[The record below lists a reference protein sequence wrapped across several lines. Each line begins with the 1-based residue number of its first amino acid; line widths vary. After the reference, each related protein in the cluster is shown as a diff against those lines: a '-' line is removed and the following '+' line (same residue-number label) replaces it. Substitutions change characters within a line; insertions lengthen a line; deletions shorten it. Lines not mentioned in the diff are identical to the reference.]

1 MNDLFVISEGCI
13 ENIQEIYTLEKQ
25 IFKEEAWTLKM
36 LQFELSNSKISRT
49 LIIQEGSFILGYCM
63 FRMFARE
70 CQILNFG
77 VLPQRQQEGIASI
90 LLTKILKNLTRNSSV
105 FLEVKKSN
113 FPAINLYKKHGFNI
127 FGIRNNYYKD
137 GASALLMQYQKK

>member
-1 MNDLFVISEGCI
+1 MNDLFVIGEGCL
-13 ENIQEIYTLEKQ
+13 ENIQEIYRLEKQ
-25 IFKEEAWTLKM
+25 IFKDEAWTLKM
-36 LQFELSNSKISRT
+36 LQFELSNSKNSRT
-49 LIIQEGSFILGYCM
+49 LIIQEGSFILGYCI

-137 GASALLMQYQKK
+137 GASALLMKYQKK

>member
-1 MNDLFVISEGCI
+1 MNDLFVISEGCL

-25 IFKEEAWTLKM
+25 IFKDEAWTLKM
-36 LQFELSNSKISRT
+36 LQFELSNSKFSRT
-49 LIIQEGSFILGYCM
+49 LIIQEGSFILGYCI
-63 FRMFARE
+63 FRIYEME

-77 VLPQRQQEGIASI
+77 VLPQRHQEGIAGI
-90 LLTKILKNLTRNSSV
+90 LRTKILKNFTRNSSV

-113 FPAINLYKKHGFNI
+113 FPAINFYKKHGFNS

-137 GASALLMQYQKK
+137 GASALLMQYQRK

>member
-1 MNDLFVISEGCI
+1 MNDLFVISEGCL

-49 LIIQEGSFILGYCM
+49 LIIQEGSCILGYCM

-113 FPAINLYKKHGFNI
+113 FPAIYLYKKHGFNI

>member
-1 MNDLFVISEGCI
+1 MNDLFVISEGCS

-25 IFKEEAWTLKM
+25 IFKDEAWTLKM

-49 LIIQEGSFILGYCM
+49 LIIQEGRVILGYCI
-63 FRMFARE
+63 FRMYVGE
-70 CQILNFG
+70 YQILNFG
-77 VLPQRQQEGIASI
+77 VLPQRQKEGIGSI

-137 GASALLMQYQKK
+137 GASALLMEYQKK

>member
-1 MNDLFVISEGCI
+1 MNNLFVISEGCL
-13 ENIQEIYTLEKQ
+13 ENIQEIYRLEKQ

-113 FPAINLYKKHGFNI
+113 FPAINLYKKYGFNI

>member
-1 MNDLFVISEGCI
+1 MNDLFVISEGCL

-25 IFKEEAWTLKM
+25 IFKDEAWTLKM
-36 LQFELSNSKISRT
+36 LQFELSNSETSRT
-49 LIIQEGSFILGYCM
+49 LIIQESRFILGYCI
-63 FRMFARE
+63 FRMYARE

-77 VLPQRQQEGIASI
+77 VVPQRQQEGIGSI

-137 GASALLMQYQKK
+137 GSSALLMEYQKK

>member
-1 MNDLFVISEGCI
+1 MNNLFVISEGCS

-25 IFKEEAWTLKM
+25 IFKDEAWTLKM

-49 LIIQEGSFILGYCM
+49 LIIQEGRFILGYCM
-63 FRMFARE
+63 FRMYGRE

-77 VLPQRQQEGIASI
+77 VLPQRQQEGIGSI

-137 GASALLMQYQKK
+137 GASALLMQYQRK

>member
-1 MNDLFVISEGCI
+1 MNDLFVISEGCLD
-13 ENIQEIYTLEKQ
+13 NIQEIYTLEKQ
-25 IFKEEAWTLKM
+25 IFKDEAWTLKM

-49 LIIQEGSFILGYCM
+49 LIIHEGRFILGYCI
-63 FRMFARE
+63 FRMYARE

-77 VLPQRQQEGIASI
+77 VLPQRQQEGIGSI

-137 GASALLMQYQKK
+137 GSSALLMEYQKK

>member
-1 MNDLFVISEGCI
+1 MNDLFVISEGCL

-25 IFKEEAWTLKM
+25 IFKDEAWTLKM

-49 LIIQEGSFILGYCM
+49 LIIQEGRFILGYCI
-63 FRMFARE
+63 FRMCAKE

-77 VLPQRQQEGIASI
+77 VLPQRQQEGIGGI

>member
-1 MNDLFVISEGCI
+1 MNDLFVISEGCL

-25 IFKEEAWTLKM
+25 IFKDEAWTLKM

-137 GASALLMQYQKK
+137 GASALLMQYQRK

>member
-1 MNDLFVISEGCI
+1 MNNLFVISEGCL
-13 ENIQEIYTLEKQ
+13 ENIQEIYRLEKQ

-113 FPAINLYKKHGFNI
+113 FPAINLYKKSGFNI
-127 FGIRNNYYKD
+127 FGLRNNYYKD

>member
-1 MNDLFVISEGCI
+1 MNDLFVISKGCL

-25 IFKEEAWTLKM
+25 IFKDEAWTLKM

-49 LIIQEGSFILGYCM
+49 LIIQEGRFILGYCI
-63 FRMFARE
+63 FRMYARE

-77 VLPQRQQEGIASI
+77 VVPQRQQEGIGSI
-90 LLTKILKNLTRNSSV
+90 LLTKILKNFARNSSV

-137 GASALLMQYQKK
+137 GASALLMQYQRK

>member
-1 MNDLFVISEGCI
+1 MNDLFVISEGCS

-25 IFKEEAWTLKM
+25 IFKDEAWTLKM

-77 VLPQRQQEGIASI
+77 VLPKRQQEGIGGI
-90 LLTKILKNLTRNSSV
+90 LLTEILKRLTRNSSV

-137 GASALLMQYQKK
+137 GASALLMQYQRK

>member
-49 LIIQEGSFILGYCM
+49 LIIQEGRFILGYCI
-63 FRMFARE
+63 FRMLARE

-90 LLTKILKNLTRNSSV
+90 LLAKILKNLTRNSSV

>member
-1 MNDLFVISEGCI
+1 MNDLFVISEGCL

-25 IFKEEAWTLKM
+25 IFKDEAWTLKM

-49 LIIQEGSFILGYCM
+49 LIIQEGRLILGYCI
-63 FRMFARE
+63 FRMYAGE

-77 VLPQRQQEGIASI
+77 VLPQRQQEGIGGI
-90 LLTKILKNLTRNSSV
+90 LLTKILKNLTKKSSV

-137 GASALLMQYQKK
+137 GASALLMQYQRK

>member
-25 IFKEEAWTLKM
+25 IFKDEAWTLKM

-49 LIIQEGSFILGYCM
+49 LIIQEARFILGYCI
-63 FRMFARE
+63 FRMYARE

-137 GASALLMQYQKK
+137 GASALLMEYQKK

>member
-1 MNDLFVISEGCI
+1 MNDLFVISEGCL

-36 LQFELSNSKISRT
+36 LQFELSSSKISRT
-49 LIIQEGSFILGYCM
+49 LIIEEGRFILGYCM
-63 FRMFARE
+63 FRMYVRE

-77 VLPQRQQEGIASI
+77 VLPQRQQEGIGSI
-90 LLTKILKNLTRNSSV
+90 LLTKILKNFTRNSSV